1 MKANNKTVGKVDS
14 EKQSQVGAVDDS
26 RRSLLKAS
34 AAVAAA
40 ATAAGIS
47 GVASAATPEAEK
59 KYADPKKGVLPPTKM
74 KIDTNRTA
82 LVVVDPQIDFLSPN
96 GTAWPVVGKSVE
108 ENQTVSNIESMFKV
122 AKEVGMP
129 VLISPHYYYPW
140 DNEHHFGG
148 PLEKVMH
155 NLPMFVRKDPLSLDG
170 FEGSGADWMP
180 EFKKYINDGKTIVC
194 SPHKVYSLQQNDLNL
209 QMRKIGI
216 DKVILCGMSAN
227 LCVQAH
233 LYEMLEL
240 GYEVAVVRDAT
251 AAAQIPEGDG
261 YMAAL
266 INYRMVA
273 NDLWWTKDAVEVVKA
288 AYKANPPTMKDDHG
302 H

>member
-1 MKANNKTVGKVDS
+1 VAN
-14 EKQSQVGAVDDS
+14 
-26 RRSLLKAS
+26 
-34 AAVAAA
+34 A
-40 ATAAGIS
+40 ATS
-47 GVASAATPEAEK
+47 EAED
-59 KYADPKKGVLPPTKM
+59 KYADPEKSALPRTTM
-74 KIDTNRTA
+74 EIDTNRTA
-82 LVVVDPQIDFLSPN
+82 LVVVDPQIDFLSPK
-96 GTAWPVVGKSVE
+96 GTAWGVVGKSVTE
-108 ENQTVSNIESMFKV
+108 QQTVPNIEKMFKV
-122 AKEVGMP
+122 AKAVNMP

-140 DNEHHFGG
+140 DNNHHFGG

-155 NLPMFVRKDPLSLDG
+155 SLPMFVRSDPLSVDG

-194 SPHKVYSLQQNDLNL
+194 SPHKVYAPSQNDLNL

-233 LYEMLEL
+233 LYELLEL

-251 AAAQIPEGDG
+251 AAAQIPDGDG

-273 NDLWWTKDAVEVVKA
+273 NDLWWTKDAVAIIEE
-288 AYKANPPTMKDDHG
+288 AYRKNPPAKHSSG
-302 H
+302 HHS